1 MLITTAL
8 KWFFQFCKYLGKEGI
23 NDKKIIIQCSTS
35 NNTGK
40 SILITFYGYNQ
51 ETDNHNN
58 FNKINN
64 VTFVSQEFSLL
75 SNRLHVENKIEKFYL
90 IFFFNF
96 VLKPTGIMMVT
107 WSEGHIRSNIIH
119 VQKRSCLFIKKLKYF
134 NLPILFPI
142 YCHTAVT

>member
-1 MLITTAL
+1 MI
-8 KWFFQFCKYLGKEGI
+8 
-23 NDKKIIIQCSTS
+23 KKIIIQCSTS

-40 SILITFYGYNQ
+40 SILIAFYGYNQ

-90 IFFFNF
+90 IFFF
-96 VLKPTGIMMVT
+96 
-107 WSEGHIRSNIIH
+107 
-119 VQKRSCLFIKKLKYF
+119 
-134 NLPILFPI
+134 
-142 YCHTAVT
+142 